1 MKARRGVTLVEVML
15 AGSIAVLFTLS
26 LMEGLIVAAKISN
39 ENSQLLAADAYAWD
53 TAWKWFNKKYDDLAT
68 SNANGIIYQG
78 TVSSNECPMICRQLV
93 GSDAKVGVRVRTVTV
108 IRHSIETVARQI
120 EVDVAWGPTSERKSL
135 NGMFNGAVESG
146 TKSYSHPI
154 SIYKCSIDRGQL

>member
-1 MKARRGVTLVEVML
+1 MKARKGMTLVEVML

-26 LMEGLIVAAKISN
+26 LMEGLVVAAKISN

-53 TAWKWFNKKYDDLAT
+53 TAWKWFNKKYDDLGAADT
-68 SNANGIIYQG
+68 IYPG
-78 TVSSNECPMICRQLV
+78 TVSSNECPMLCSQLV
-93 GSDAKVGVRVRTVTV
+93 GADAKVGIRVRPVT
-108 IRHSIETVARQI
+108 ITRHSIEMKAKLI
-120 EVDVAWGPTSERKSL
+120 EVDVAWGPMSERKSL

-154 SIYKCSIDRGQL
+154 SVYKCSIDRGLL